1 MVSCIGWCSVGYRRA
16 WPSYVVLTVI
26 VLWGPFGVGTRR
38 VCFCLTGRLLLDLCS
53 ILEISVV
60 RVKVSEVE
68 RFILESSISPIG
80 LVL

>member
-1 MVSCIGWCSVGYRRA
+1 MVSCTVWF
-16 WPSYVVLTVI
+16 PSAVAGLGPHMWSLTVI

-60 RVKVSEVE
+60 RAKVSEVE
-68 RFILESSISPIG
+68 RL
-80 LVL
+80 